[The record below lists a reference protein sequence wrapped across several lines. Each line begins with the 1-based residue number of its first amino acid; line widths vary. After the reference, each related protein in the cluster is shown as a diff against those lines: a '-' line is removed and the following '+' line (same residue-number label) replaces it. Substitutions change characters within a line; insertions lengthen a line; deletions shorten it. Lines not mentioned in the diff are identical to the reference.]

1 MRMLRTVLAGTLLL
15 SVSFAQAQ
23 SADEIMNKHI
33 AAIGGRAA
41 IESIRSQVINSSLS
55 VMGSELTSTSTLL
68 VGKGFKNVANF
79 NGQEIIQ
86 VITPTSGWMI
96 NPLAGQTDP
105 TPLPDDQVQAAQG
118 TLTLGDDIYNY
129 QKKGHKVELV
139 GRETVE
145 GINTYKIKMTNAK
158 DGKEGFYYF
167 DPSTYYLVKRE
178 STTEA
183 NGQSMT
189 STSVFS
195 NFKKTDVGF
204 VMPFTIVSN
213 QGFEMTINVT
223 DVKFNVEVD
232 PKIFEM
238 PK

>member
-1 MRMLRTVLAGTLLL
+1 MQRLRYVLVGTLLL
-15 SVSFAQAQ
+15 SASFAHAQ
-23 SADEIMNKHI
+23 SADEIMSKHI
-33 AAIGGRAA
+33 NAIGG
-41 IESIRSQVINSSLS
+41 IGVIQKIRSQVVNSTLS

-68 VGKGFKNVANF
+68 VGKGFKSVANF
-79 NGQEIIQ
+79 NGQEIVQ
-86 VITPTSGWMI
+86 VITPTTGWMI
-96 NPLAGQTDP
+96 NPLQGMTDAQ
-105 TPLPDDQVQAAQG
+105 PLPEEQVKSAQG

-129 QKKGHKVELV
+129 QQKGNKVELV

-145 GINTYKIKMTNAK
+145 GVNVYKIKLTNK

-167 DPSTYYLVKRE
+167 DANTYYLVKRE

-183 NGQSMT
+183 EGQSMT
-189 STSVFS
+189 ATSLFS

-213 QGFEMTINVT
+213 QGFEMTINVV